1 MSFKWKELKAEWK
14 RIVWPTKK
22 ELAQK
27 TGLVIVFCAVFSA
40 IIGLFDFVFY
50 KLRTLIQGIFVK

>member
-40 IIGLFDFVFY
+40 IIGVFDLVFY
-50 KLRTLIQGIFVK
+50 KLRMLIQGIFVK